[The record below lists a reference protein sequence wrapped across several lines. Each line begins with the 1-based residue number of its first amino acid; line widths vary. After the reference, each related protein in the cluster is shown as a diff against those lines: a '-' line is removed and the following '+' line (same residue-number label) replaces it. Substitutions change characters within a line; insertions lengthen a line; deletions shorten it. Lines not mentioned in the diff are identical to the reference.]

1 MEVQFNQHIRFDAE
15 RIVTEIIHSC
25 QDMRVLLLNLSP
37 GQSLPAQTSSSSVSL
52 LLLSGHGELLSGC
65 DWVSAG
71 PGTIRF
77 YPPQEP
83 HGVRAVSEPIT
94 VLATLAPR
102 P

>member
-1 MEVQFNQHIRFDAE
+1 MEVRLDRHTRFDDE
-15 RIVTEIIHSC
+15 KIVIEILHSC
-25 QDMRVLLLNLSP
+25 QDMRMMLINLSP
-37 GQSLPAQTSSSSVSL
+37 GQGLPAHTSSSSVSL
-52 LLLSGHGELLSGC
+52 QVVAGNAELLSGC
-65 DWVSAG
+65 DWVPAG

-83 HGVRAVSEPIT
+83 HGLRALTEPVT